1 VTAAAFVSADTIRA
15 MFSRAMSAMYKS
27 EVPQYR
33 ALAELVARLNRDALN
48 ADREIEGKRRGEL
61 EQLGMERHGAI
72 RLGTPEELSTIR
84 RLFMVM
90 GMVPVGYYDLSV
102 SGIPVHSTAFRPT
115 SEEALR
121 RNPFRVFTSLLRLDL
136 IEDEEARRAAAAA
149 LARRNIFT
157 PRCMELIEQFEA
169 NGEFDETRAREFV
182 ATAVETFRWRGA
194 ATVPAKVY
202 RKLHSAHPLVAD
214 VACFDGPHINHLTL
228 AALDIDAAQQ
238 ALAASEMNPKAI
250 IEGPPR
256 RRCPILL
263 RQTSFKALPEPVV
276 FPNATGAPE
285 VGVHTARFGEIEQ
298 RGVALTAKGRALYD
312 RLLAAAHARVPI
324 AGDASNAVAH
334 MEELRRCFEAFPDD
348 AETLCVERLAFF
360 RYSPTAGGA
369 KRTAE
374 GQGPFSVEGLL
385 WAGLLRIEPI
395 VYEDFLPVSAA
406 GIFRSNLDATGP
418 GKFTE
423 RSNRRAFEEALG
435 AAVLDETAL
444 YQEVE
449 AASLDASLRA
459 LGLRGA
465 SALGSNAPIN
475 E

>member
-1 VTAAAFVSADTIRA
+1 VTAAAFVSADAIRA

-33 ALAELVARLNRDALN
+33 ALAELVARLNREALN

-61 EQLGMERHGAI
+61 DQLGMERHGAI

-136 IEDEEARRAAAAA
+136 IDDEEARRAAAAA
-149 LARRNIFT
+149 LARRKIFT
-157 PRCMELIEQFEA
+157 PRCMELIEEFEG
-169 NGEFDETRAREFV
+169 NGGFDETRAREFV

-194 ATVPAKVY
+194 ATVPAEVY
-202 RKLHSAHPLVAD
+202 RKLHSAHPLIAD
-214 VACFDGPHINHLTL
+214 VACFDGPHINHLAL
-228 AALDIDAAQQ
+228 AALNIDAAQQ
-238 ALAASEMNPKAI
+238 ALAASEMKPKAI

-263 RQTSFKALPEPVV
+263 RQTSFKAVPEPVV
-276 FPNATGAPE
+276 FPKATGALA
-285 VGVHTARFGEIEQ
+285 VGAHTARFGEIEQ

-324 AGDASNAVAH
+324 AGDASNAVA
-334 MEELRRCFEAFPDD
+334 ELRRCFEAFPDD
-348 AETLCVERLAFF
+348 AATLRVERLAFF
-360 RYSPTAGGA
+360 RYSSTAGGA

-374 GQGPFSVEGLL
+374 GQGPFSVEEFLQ
-385 WAGLLRIEPI
+385 AGLLRIEPI

-418 GKFTE
+418 GKFSE

-444 YQEVE
+444 YQEAE
-449 AASLDASLRA
+449 AASLDASLRG
-459 LGLRGA
+459 LGLSDA
-465 SALGSNAPIN
+465 SAQVSRCT
-475 E
+475 

>member
-1 VTAAAFVSADTIRA
+1 MTAAAFVSADAIRA

-33 ALAELVARLNRDALN
+33 ALAELVARSNREALN

-61 EQLGMERHGAI
+61 DQLGMERHGAI

-157 PRCMELIEQFEA
+157 PRCMELIEQFERD
-169 NGEFDETRAREFV
+169 GEFDETRAREFV
-182 ATAVETFRWRGA
+182 AAAVETFRWRGA
-194 ATVPAKVY
+194 ATVPAEVY
-202 RKLHSAHPLVAD
+202 RKLHSAHPLIAD

-238 ALAASEMNPKAI
+238 ALAASEMKPKAI

-256 RRCPILL
+256 RRFPILL

-276 FPNATGAPE
+276 FPKATGAPA

-348 AETLCVERLAFF
+348 AATLRAERLAFF
-360 RYSPTAGGA
+360 RYSPTARRRETDRRRRGGHFRSRGCCWRPPA
-369 KRTAE
+369 NRAE
-374 GQGPFSVEGLL
+374 F
-385 WAGLLRIEPI
+385 
-395 VYEDFLPVSAA
+395 YEVFLPVSAA
-406 GIFRSNLDATGP
+406 GIFRSNLDATGS

-435 AAVLDETAL
+435 AVVLDETAL
-444 YQEVE
+444 YQEAE
-449 AASLDASLRA
+449 AASLDASLRE
-459 LGLRGA
+459 LGLGGA
-465 SALGSNAPIN
+465 PSEDWSPHG
-475 E
+475 ER